1 MSPVCLSPIEI
12 KDLLKVL
19 NEYGAKAL
27 LVKNTIQMTTT
38 DYNFGKFEV
47 WVDNWPNFNAFVIKW
62 DWTNTPVPRIKNYYY
77 EFSLSNESLMQL
89 LETPSLIQLD
99 QGEFVGITEER
110 RSVFE
115 VFAEKH
121 GYHLLCNN
129 KYYDIYSVTQ
139 ETLVNMPT
147 PADLTVGSLTPEYAE
162 LVAQNWEYTE
172 EDKFDNYKE
181 FIKLLI
187 DTYPTA
193 CLFLTEQSK
202 CTPSLGTVL
211 FLNDQTV
218 HTPHEPFTWYLGKV
232 SLYSSQTWF
241 LSFPNKLSHPMC
253 VPLGGLKQFVAPLC
267 HCKCF
272 CKCIG
277 GCPGCIFPFKCASY
291 GICIIFWQLLFE
303 WLPLLSVQ
311 HPIFGQV

>member
-193 CLFLTEQSK
+193 CLYNSMNQPVAYALGQEYGGIGMLYVDPKYRGRGCAKTIMFVLSLKYLSKDIEPFIVVDIKNLHSINLNKKLGYESTQSK
-202 CTPSLGTVL
+202 INWYTP
-211 FLNDQTV
+211 
-218 HTPHEPFTWYLGKV
+218 
-232 SLYSSQTWF
+232 
-241 LSFPNKLSHPMC
+241 
-253 VPLGGLKQFVAPLC
+253 VPKTLQK
-267 HCKCF
+267 
-272 CKCIG
+272 
-277 GCPGCIFPFKCASY
+277 
-291 GICIIFWQLLFE
+291 
-303 WLPLLSVQ
+303 
-311 HPIFGQV
+311 